1 MGVPADGSA
10 DVPNATR
17 ATGAGE
23 QLNTAAATVSGIA
36 PPWRPVLLFGAER
49 AVP

>member
-1 MGVPADGSA
+1 M
-10 DVPNATR
+10 PNTTR

-23 QLNTAAATVSGIA
+23 QLNTAPASFPGIA
-36 PPWRPVLLFGAER
+36 PPWHPRVLCFGAER